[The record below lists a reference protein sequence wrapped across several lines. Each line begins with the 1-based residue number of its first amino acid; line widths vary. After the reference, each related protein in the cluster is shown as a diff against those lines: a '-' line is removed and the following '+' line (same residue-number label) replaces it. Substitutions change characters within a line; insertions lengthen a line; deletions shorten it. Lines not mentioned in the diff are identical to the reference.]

1 MPERKDFH
9 TFSKDGQAYLFLAQ
23 PVSIFKIDD
32 DTARV
37 VCAVELGEPLKGDFE
52 RQRWQE
58 ALTFMQGYCGRM
70 PQAKVLRGPED
81 IEERVAGIYLFTS
94 QKCNLRCAYCYGD
107 EGEYG
112 QRGVMSEQVLNDT
125 FDRLFNDGWDK
136 YFVTF
141 FGGEPL
147 MNLPIMEK
155 TAQLVDQYRKERK
168 ADVSM
173 GIVTNGTMYN
183 RKIKNFFHKH
193 ISDATFSLDGPK
205 ELNDGQRVGKSGV
218 SVYDRAV
225 KNIRKLTGDASF
237 NWAFRT
243 IVTSR
248 GCEQVE
254 EIYDHLGG
262 FGAGGVGVVNVDVP
276 KDNPLF
282 LDDAQY
288 RRFIEQIVAVNRK
301 GLRSFIEGGQAVAFE
316 YPFYILFYFISRS
329 RALYHCN
336 AGTNLLAVTAEGD
349 VYPCHRF
356 VGTEEFRMGNVSD
369 PGLRQSERYRAL
381 RQRFIDSTVDN
392 RPGCRDCWARYLCG
406 GSCAKY
412 SHAEHGDIDPP
423 VARHCQ
429 YIKTVIEELLPEIVG
444 IMERPEEKQVLM
456 RRLGAAVSNRWSS
469 KGLDAAHVS

>member
-9 TFSKDGQAYLFLAQ
+9 TFSKDGQAYLFLTQ

-37 VCAVELGEPLKGDFE
+37 VRAVELGEPLNGNFE

-58 ALTFMQGYCGRM
+58 AHTFMQRYCGGM

-81 IEERVAGIYLFTS
+81 IDERVAGIYLFTS

-125 FDRLFNDGWDK
+125 FDRLFNDGWDR
-136 YFVTF
+136 YFITF

-147 MNLPIMEK
+147 MNLPIMDK
-155 TAQLVDQYRKERK
+155 TAQLAEEYRKERK
-168 ADVSM
+168 ADISL
-173 GIVTNGTMYN
+173 GIVTNGTMYS
-183 RKIKNFFHKH
+183 RKIKNFFRKH

-205 ELNDGQRVGKSGV
+205 ELNDSQRLSKSGL

-225 KNIRKLTGDASF
+225 KNIRKLTEDASF

-243 IVTSR
+243 IVTNR

-254 EIYDHLGG
+254 EIYDHRGG
-262 FGAGGVGVVNVDVP
+262 FGAGGIGVVNVDVP

-356 VGTEEFRMGNVSD
+356 VGAEEFCMGNVSD
-369 PGLRQSERYRAL
+369 PGLRQSKRYRAL

-429 YIKTVIEELLPEIVG
+429 YIKTIIEELLPEIVG
-444 IMERPEEKQVLM
+444 IIERPEEKQVLM
-456 RRLGAAVSNRWSS
+456 RRLGAAVSNRWGS
-469 KGLDAAHVS
+469 KGMNTDYVS